1 MSPAPTSSAITFDV
15 AIIGGGLVGASLA
28 CALAPLGLKLCLL
41 EAVTPRAA
49 EQPSYDD
56 RTLALSASSCRIL
69 QGLDLWAKLQPH
81 ATAISEIHVSEMNQ
95 PGSVLLDPAELGLE
109 SFGHVVEAREFGR
122 AALAKLNELP
132 QLSLICPAQVQSLKT
147 AADGVQITYLSGDAE
162 KSLHARLVVGADGA
176 ESLVRAAMQVE
187 VERHDY
193 GQTAIICN
201 VTPEQPHRGRAFENF
216 TPTGPFALLPHR
228 DGRCGLVW
236 SVASDQAEAL
246 MALDDAAFLHQAE
259 ARFGNKLGAWQKIGK
274 RSSYPLKLVRAKS
287 DRRPRTLIL
296 GNAAHAI
303 HPITAQGF
311 NLGLRDVA
319 VLAEVL
325 AEARSRNSAGKSAG
339 NSAGK
344 SAGKSAGN
352 SAGDSGRQAD
362 EFDPGAESLLRAY
375 STWRV
380 DDQAETIAYTDGLV
394 RLYANPTALAGAARQ
409 VGLLAHRL
417 LPSLR
422 RRLAIKAMGFRGR
435 IPRLALGE
443 KLGGA

>member
-1 MSPAPTSSAITFDV
+1 MKQESNPEAAGLFDV

-41 EAVTPRAA
+41 EAVTPRASD
-49 EQPSYDD
+49 QPSYDD

-69 QGLDLWAKLQPH
+69 QGLDLWTSLQAH
-81 ATAISEIHVSEMNQ
+81 ATAIREIHVSELHQ

-122 AALAKLNELP
+122 TVLQRLDQLA
-132 QLSLICPAQVQSLKT
+132 QLSLVCPAQVLSLQT
-147 AADGVQITYLSGDAE
+147 EDESVLVSYSSGDEE
-162 KSLHARLVVGADGA
+162 KSLRARLVVGADGA

-201 VTPEQPHRGRAFENF
+201 VTPEQSHQGRAFESF

-236 SVASDQAEAL
+236 SVASEQAEAL
-246 MALDDAAFLHQAE
+246 MALNDSEFMQQAE
-259 ARFGNKLGAWQKIGK
+259 SRFGTKLGAWQKIGK
-274 RSSYPLKLVRAKS
+274 RSSYPLKLVRAKT
-287 DRRPRTLIL
+287 DWRPRTLVL

-303 HPITAQGF
+303 HPVTAQGF

-325 AEARSRNSAGKSAG
+325 SEARMRRSDPVAT
-339 NSAGK
+339 
-344 SAGKSAGN
+344 
-352 SAGDSGRQAD
+352 D
-362 EFDPGAESLLRAY
+362 FDPGAENLLRAY
-375 STWRV
+375 SAWRV
-380 DDQAETIAYTDGLV
+380 DDHRETIAYTDGLA
-394 RLYANPTALAGAARQ
+394 RLYSNPTALASAARRL
-409 VGLLAHRL
+409 GLLAHRL
-417 LPSLR
+417 SPTLR

-435 IPRLALGE
+435 IPRLALGDRLHE
-443 KLGGA
+443 A

>member
-1 MSPAPTSSAITFDV
+1 MSPAPSSSDTTFDV

-41 EAVTPRAA
+41 EAVTPRASA
-49 EQPSYDD
+49 QPSYDD

-81 ATAISEIHVSEMNQ
+81 ATAIREIRVSEMNQ
-95 PGSVLLDPAELGLE
+95 PGSVLLDPAELGLD
-109 SFGHVVEAREFGR
+109 SFGYVVEAREFGR
-122 AALAKLNELP
+122 VVLQRLDELAE
-132 QLSLICPAQVQSLKT
+132 LSLICPAQVKSLQT
-147 AADGVQITYLSGDAE
+147 EADGVQITYASGDAV

-228 DGRCGLVW
+228 DGRCGLIW
-236 SVASDQAEAL
+236 SVASQQAEAL
-246 MALDDAAFLHQAE
+246 MALDDAAFIQQAE

-274 RSSYPLKLVRAKS
+274 RSSYPLKLVRAKT
-287 DRRPRTLIL
+287 DWRPRTLIL

-303 HPITAQGF
+303 HPIAAQGF

-325 AEARSRNSAGKSAG
+325 AEARVRNSNGHSAG
-339 NSAGK
+339 QTNG
-344 SAGKSAGN
+344 
-352 SAGDSGRQAD
+352 
-362 EFDPGAESLLRAY
+362 FDPGTESLLRAY
-375 STWRV
+375 SAWRV
-380 DDQAETIAYTDGLV
+380 DDQAETIAYTDGMA
-394 RLYANPTALAGAARQ
+394 RLYANPTALAGAARH

-417 LPSLR
+417 LPALR
-422 RRLAIKAMGFRGR
+422 RRLAIKTMGFRGR